1 DATFLLL
8 FHKVS
13 RCSSIVNF
21 ADLVDLASEL
31 EKSLSCGR
39 LACVDV
45 GEDSDISI
53 T

>member
-1 DATFLLL
+1 
-8 FHKVS
+8 
-13 RCSSIVNF
+13 
-21 ADLVDLASEL
+21 VDLASEL